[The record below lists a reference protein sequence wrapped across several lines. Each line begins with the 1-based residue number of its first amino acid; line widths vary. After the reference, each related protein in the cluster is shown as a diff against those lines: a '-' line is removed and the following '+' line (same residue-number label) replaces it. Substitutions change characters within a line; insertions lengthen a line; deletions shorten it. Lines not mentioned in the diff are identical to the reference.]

1 MPVMLQVLELSTIE
15 GDKIDHHLI
24 IVPVHAVHLEGC
36 IHGLY
41 PMSYQM
47 LLKRCQKKSW
57 ALLRPTPEGSDA
69 SILERSAIER
79 GKTVSI
85 VFAAANAAYPEGAI
99 HGL

>member
-1 MPVMLQVLELSTIE
+1 
-15 GDKIDHHLI
+15 
-24 IVPVHAVHLEGC
+24 
-36 IHGLY
+36 
-41 PMSYQM
+41 M

-85 VFAAANAAYPEGAI
+85 VFAAVNAAYPEGAI